1 MRKALEYAD
10 LVYLSVFVLAE
21 LYVGFKGG
29 SKEKQ
34 NRDLLTRF
42 VSRPTVRIV
51 SATQETAEVF
61 AEIKHSLKRA
71 GTPLPLN
78 DVWIAAH
85 ALETGSVL
93 ATFDSHFTGK
103 LKVSG
108 TFSRYPQRENGRL
121 RHSPIL
127 PGRLHAGQ
135 NGTDYRGSGPES
147 QDVLRSGQ
155 SNCL

>member
-1 MRKALEYAD
+1 MRKILVDTSAYSHLLLGSPEVRTALEYAD

-21 LYVGFKGG
+21 LYTGFKGG

-51 SATQETAEVF
+51 SATRETAEVF

-93 ATFDSHFTGK
+93 ATFDSHFTKIPG
-103 LKVSG
+103 L
-108 TFSRYPQRENGRL
+108 RL
-121 RHSPIL
+121 WDIL
-127 PGRLHAGQ
+127 RP
-135 NGTDYRGSGPES
+135 
-147 QDVLRSGQ
+147 
-155 SNCL
+155 